1 MGNFALNNSKSVQ
14 RPKKLVKNAKKI
26 EKEKKAAQEEE
37 KRLEEAER
45 KKAALA
51 ALNVKQGPKQE
62 RKKGRG
68 TERDRKKKIL
78 AERRKPLNIDHLDVD
93 KLKAKAKALWEH
105 LQTLED
111 KRFDFEKMADTDK
124 YNIQTLRCRINM
136 QQDAVGKDTAKRRRI
151 GKLQRK

>member
-1 MGNFALNNSKSVQ
+1 MG
-14 RPKKLVKNAKKI
+14 
-26 EKEKKAAQEEE
+26 KAEEE
-37 KRLEEAER
+37 AQKKKEAMAEM
-45 KKAALA
+45 ALA
-51 ALNVKQGPKQE
+51 AKSGMANRQ
-62 RKKGRG
+62 RKGRG

-105 LQTLED
+105 LQSLED
-111 KRFDFEKMADTDK
+111 KRFDCEKLVDTDK

-136 QQDAVGKDTAKRRRI
+136 QQDAVGKDSAKRRRI